1 MGTAKPRGFFA
12 AIAVA
17 MLTTVACARAPDSA
31 TGVVDEGAG
40 EAGENRVTG
49 DVPSIRATLRLEQLS
64 RGKRNAQETYL
75 KSLAHCQQAGWPVQP
90 LSEDQVERLDT
101 GKVEVLFDAAHR
113 LVRQTSWEWRLPENP
128 GRACPFEFKERIS
141 ELYMDAQVTGHSGDE
156 AEPGWQESPTEEG
169 ALDIYP
175 VEADDRAG
183 RGGWQAAGVAQEGAH
198 ACKLWRNQTED
209 ACMWSGG
216 TRWGFDDGP
225 ASLASC
231 FGPSPERFL
240 SQLPLRVVSL
250 DGNGCQVRVESLVV
264 AEGRLPASD
273 VVPVTR

>member
-1 MGTAKPRGFFA
+1 MGMTRPGRFFA
-12 AIAVA
+12 ALAFA
-17 MLTTVACARAPDSA
+17 MLTTAACARAPDPA
-31 TGVVDEGAG
+31 VDGAG
-40 EAGENRVTG
+40 EAGENRAAG

-64 RGKRNAQETYL
+64 GGKRNAQETYL
-75 KSLAHCQQAGWPVQP
+75 KSLARCQQAGWPVQP

-113 LVRQTSWEWRLPENP
+113 LVRQTSWEWRLPENA

-175 VEADDRAG
+175 VEADDHAG
-183 RGGWQAAGVAQEGAH
+183 QSGWQAAGIAQEGAQ
-198 ACKLWRNQTED
+198 ACKRWHNQAED

-250 DGNGCQVRVESLVV
+250 DGNGCQVRVESLAV
-264 AEGRLPASD
+264 AEGRLPAND